1 MAVYIGQASIDEN
14 GGIHGGQAGN
24 QSGRELNR
32 SNWYNGGWTLLIRA
46 KDPKTAEKMAKA
58 CEAGVANKNIG
69 YDQWQRN
76 TLRAEAKKVN
86 WNLAAIKTPS
96 ETDCSAFMAVCAEA
110 AGVNMDVAYTQ
121 GGFNPIPEDLKLA
134 ACMLVDH
141 WHKQDYRQA
150 KTIGGETVTFNST
163 KSGIPEHIRTIIE
176 VYRRV

>member
-1 MAVYIGQASIDEN
+1 MQII
-14 GGIHGGQAGN
+14 
-24 QSGRELNR
+24 
-32 SNWYNGGWTLLIRA
+32 
-46 KDPKTAEKMAKA
+46 TAEDYRLYGGLKRP
-58 CEAGVANKNIG
+58 ELESGVEMMITAANALITSLLGMDDADAVDQLINTKPTRRKYFLSSPSATSVTKVTINDNEIDPEQYKLYSDGIILLKFNPPEG
-69 YDQWQRN
+69 Y
-76 TLRAEAKKVN
+76 
-86 WNLAAIKTPS
+86 
-96 ETDCSAFMAVCAEA
+96 
-110 AGVNMDVAYTQ
+110 MDVTYTQ